1 MSATS
6 KNIMHILYFLGS
18 DTTSPSETFIR
29 KSIADLRLAGMS
41 VTVVSGRRSGRAQNV
56 IYSGFSSTTWSLK
69 LWKLFAFLSQ
79 TKVNEAYQKW
89 GFSIRQR
96 TASRRLNRFTR
107 IEADFIWFDYL
118 NYACYAEQALH
129 KFNVAVAVHGF
140 DASQALASKPLQC
153 AARSLDARFFV
164 SPSNHLKRRLQLIGV
179 ERPIHVVPYDSA
191 QAAETIK
198 SIEYD
203 FIALG
208 RLTEKKCPQATL
220 MAFEKVLDGHPDAR
234 LIWVGFGELEEEMK
248 QRFSHLVDSGNLI
261 FTGAVDHER
270 ALGLLQASKIFVQ
283 HSVTSGLG
291 DQEGLPN
298 SIVEAMRHG
307 KPVISTIHSGIPEL
321 ITHGKN
327 GFLAQEH
334 DFESF
339 AEQMTLLLEDGK
351 LRKEMGVLARE
362 SVAER
367 IPLGSRS
374 SRINSLILNG
384 IADFKLGSF
393 GL

>member
-1 MSATS
+1 
-6 KNIMHILYFLGS
+6 MHILYFLGS

-69 LWKLFAFLSQ
+69 LWRLFAFLSQ
-79 TKVNEAYQKW
+79 TKANEAYQKW
-89 GFSIRQR
+89 GFNIRQR
-96 TASRRLNRFTR
+96 TASRRLNRLTR

-129 KFNVAVAVHGF
+129 KFNVPFAVAVHGF

-179 ERPIHVVPYDSA
+179 ERPIHVAPYDSA
-191 QAAETIK
+191 QATETIK

-270 ALGLLQASKIFVQ
+270 ALRLLQASKIFVQ
-283 HSVTSGLG
+283 HSVTSGSG

-298 SIVEAMRHG
+298 SIVEAMRNG
-307 KPVISTIHSGIPEL
+307 KPVVSTTHSGIPE
-321 ITHGKN
+321 IVSHGVN
-327 GFLAQEH
+327 GYLVQEH

-339 AEQMTLLLEDGK
+339 ADFMSLLLEDGK
-351 LRKEMGVLARE
+351 LREAMGQSART
-362 SVAER
+362 SVDER
-367 IPLGSRS
+367 IPLGSRGS
-374 SRINSLILNG
+374 SINTLILSA
-384 IADFKLGSF
+384 IERS
-393 GL
+393 

>member
-1 MSATS
+1 MSATN
-6 KNIMHILYFLGS
+6 KNILHILYFLGS

-69 LWKLFAFLSQ
+69 LWRLFAFLSQ

-89 GFSIRQR
+89 GLSIRQR

-129 KFNVAVAVHGF
+129 KFNVPFAVAVHGF

-191 QAAETIK
+191 QATETIK

-270 ALGLLQASKIFVQ
+270 ALGLLQASKIFIQ

-374 SRINSLILNG
+374 SRINPLILNA

-393 GL
+393 

>member
-1 MSATS
+1 
-6 KNIMHILYFLGS
+6 
-18 DTTSPSETFIR
+18 
-29 KSIADLRLAGMS
+29 MS

-129 KFNVAVAVHGF
+129 KFNVPFAVAVHGF

-153 AARSLDARFFV
+153 AARSLDAGFFV

-191 QAAETIK
+191 QATETIK

-270 ALGLLQASKIFVQ
+270 ALRLLQASKIFVQ

-307 KPVISTIHSGIPEL
+307 KPVISTIHSGIPE
-321 ITHGKN
+321 IVSHGVN
-327 GFLAQEH
+327 GYLVQEH
-334 DFESF
+334 DYESF
-339 AEQMTLLLEDGK
+339 ADFMTLLLEDGK
-351 LRKEMGVLARE
+351 LREEMGRSALA
-362 SVAER
+362 SVDER
-367 IPLGSRS
+367 IPMGSRMS
-374 SRINSLILNG
+374 SINTLILSAIEG
-384 IADFKLGSF
+384 G
-393 GL
+393 

>member
-69 LWKLFAFLSQ
+69 LWRLFAFLSQ

-129 KFNVAVAVHGF
+129 KFNVPFAVAVHGF

-191 QAAETIK
+191 QASESAK

-220 MAFEKVLDGHPDAR
+220 MAFEKVLAGHPDAR
-234 LIWVGFGELEEEMK
+234 LIWVGFGELKEEMK

-270 ALGLLQASKIFVQ
+270 ALELLQASKIFVQ

-339 AEQMTLLLEDGK
+339 AEHMILLLEDGK

-367 IPLGSRS
+367 IPLGSRGKEI
-374 SRINSLILNG
+374 RSLILNQVN
-384 IADFKLGSF
+384 GSEE
-393 GL
+393 

>member
-1 MSATS
+1 
-6 KNIMHILYFLGS
+6 
-18 DTTSPSETFIR
+18 
-29 KSIADLRLAGMS
+29 MS
-41 VTVVSGRRSGRAQNV
+41 VTVVSGKRSGRAQNV
-56 IYSGFSSTTWSLK
+56 IYSGFSSTTWLLK
-69 LWKLFAFLSQ
+69 LWKLFSFLSQ
-79 TKVNEAYQKW
+79 TTANETYQKW

-96 TASRRLNRFTR
+96 TASRSLKRFTR
-107 IEADFIWFDYL
+107 IKADFIWFDYL
-118 NYACYAEQALH
+118 NYACYAEQALR
-129 KFNVAVAVHGF
+129 KFNVPFAVAVHGF
-140 DASQALASKPLQC
+140 DASQALASKPIQF
-153 AARSLDARFFV
+153 AARLLDARFFV

-179 ERPIHVVPYDSA
+179 ERPIYVVPYDSA
-191 QAAETIK
+191 QALESTK

-208 RLTEKKCPQATL
+208 RLTEKKCPQASL
-220 MAFEKVLDGHPDAR
+220 MAFEKVLAGHPDAR
-234 LIWVGFGELEEEMK
+234 LIWVGFGELEDEIK

-270 ALGLLQASKIFVQ
+270 ALGLLQASKIFLQ
-283 HSVTSGLG
+283 HSVTSAKG

-339 AEQMTLLLEDGK
+339 ADYMSLLLEDESLSDKMGK
-351 LRKEMGVLARE
+351 SAKELIAE
-362 SVAER
+362 SV
-367 IPLGSRS
+367 PLGSRGKVI
-374 SRINSLILNG
+374 RKLIMEEVRNDG
-384 IADFKLGSF
+384 WENQIT
-393 GL
+393 